1 MPQIRVLLGFQQGQ
15 VYCLTE
21 GPVVIGRDPKSD
33 IMLHPESAAS
43 RRHAEVYAKNG
54 GWSVRDL
61 GSVNGT
67 ALNGRLASDEL
78 LGDKDE
84 IVIGDNVF
92 VFEDTDPLVAETEA
106 WASRAVP
113 TESRCVQNRPEAQ
126 MLVHTMAA
134 RMKWIEARVGRA
146 DIVRAALIALISR
159 SHILLVGGAP
169 AEFVRKIAGV
179 LDLKFNRIHL
189 TASSEPSH
197 LIGGATMKVDD
208 ATGRQE
214 YQFIEGPIF
223 TQILQAD
230 EINRAQPKTQTI
242 VFDAMHDHCVNASGQ
257 VFSLDEPFFVVATQ
271 NTPTLGG
278 ENSLHPDQL
287 ARFLLSVEVPHPAA
301 RSADSAVRAAIPLGQ
316 MMTAKDI
323 LSLQNIVRDLTISD
337 HAMRYAVHLIRA
349 TRPTDGCA
357 PDFIKK
363 YMDAGAHPQ
372 AAHRLLL
379 AAKAHAVLAGH
390 LLVTAEDIRS
400 VAPAVLRHRIST
412 NTESVSVD
420 KILQKLIQAVAE
432 PSERDY

>member
-1 MPQIRVLLGFQQGQ
+1 
-15 VYCLTE
+15 
-21 GPVVIGRDPKSD
+21 
-33 IMLHPESAAS
+33 MLHPESAAS

-113 TESRCVQNRPEAQ
+113 TESRSVQNRPDAQ
-126 MLVHTMAA
+126 MLVHTMSA

-146 DIVRAALIALISR
+146 DIVRAALTALISR

-189 TASSEPSH
+189 TANSEPSH
-197 LIGGATMKVDD
+197 LIGGATMKLDD
-208 ATGRQE
+208 STGKQE

-257 VFSLDEPFFVVATQ
+257 NFSLDEPFFVVATQ
-271 NTPTLGG
+271 NTTALGD
-278 ENSLHPDQL
+278 ENSLSPDQL
-287 ARFLLSVEVPHPAA
+287 ARFLLSVEVPHPSA
-301 RSADSAVRAAIPLGQ
+301 RSAESAVRAAIPLGQ

-323 LSLQNIVRDLTISD
+323 LSLQNIIRDLTISD
-337 HAMRYAVHLIRA
+337 HVMKYAVHLVRA
-349 TRPTDGCA
+349 TRPTDGIA
-357 PDFIKK
+357 PDFVKK
-363 YMDAGAHPQ
+363 YIHTGAHPQ
-372 AAHRLLL
+372 AAHRILL
-379 AAKAHAVLAGH
+379 AAKSHAVLAGH
-390 LLVTAEDIRS
+390 LLVTTEDIRR
-400 VAPAVLRHRIST
+400 VASAVLRHRIFMSPAAH
-412 NTESVSVD
+412 TENVSVD
-420 KILQKLIQAVAE
+420 KILQKMIQTVAE
-432 PSERDY
+432 PSERD